1 MKNTKWIALIL
12 SLVMILS
19 LCACGAQE
27 DTQTAEAPAE
37 DAVGEVEPAGEE
49 APVEV
54 RTTDKTELVIG
65 SDYEPTDMNYYD
77 GATDSQGTILM
88 LVYDTL
94 FTWDGEELVGS
105 LVESY
110 EYGGDDGLDLILHL
124 REGITFT
131 NGDPLTA
138 DDVLF
143 TMEQNLAGLATAS
156 RFACI
161 DMENSYAENDT
172 TVVFRLKQFDN
183 TLLPYLATEYGRVLD
198 SRYYEEV
205 GRDTALGT
213 DPVGTGPYVI
223 GSWEHGTS
231 LTLVKNE
238 NYWGDSADQP
248 FESIKFMFYSEDS
261 IRSLEFEQGNLDIAL
276 LETAESVER
285 LSGREDEGIH
295 VLSTPL
301 TKEGYF
307 CMATIIEDDTF
318 QDVNKRLAVAY
329 ALDMEAIVSTIA
341 GATAITATSL
351 IPSGCPGYEDMSY
364 EYNPE
369 LAKEYLEK
377 AGCPDGFT
385 FKMEVANNQQL
396 NLELAEAM
404 QAYLSMVGIT
414 MEIEPL
420 DFFTQFGNMLA
431 GTQLCS
437 IMVGTA
443 NGDASMGL
451 TAFEVGSGACIAENH
466 DEEFIRLVEAVRY
479 EEDQD
484 VRMELMAELQ
494 QYMHDTAYCIPVYER
509 VYSLAYQDY
518 VAGAENALMKGENMF
533 FANRLSFAE

>member
-1 MKNTKWIALIL
+1 MKKAKWIAMVLCIAML
-12 SLVMILS
+12 SVLMV
-19 LCACGAQE
+19 G
-27 DTQTAEAPAE
+27 PA
-37 DAVGEVEPAGEE
+37 AAAG
-49 APVEV
+49 
-54 RTTDKTELVIG
+54 KTELVIG

-77 GATDSQGTILM
+77 GATDSQGTILA

-94 FTWDGEELVGS
+94 FTWDGDELVGS

-124 REGITFT
+124 REGVTFS

-143 TMEQNLAGLATAS
+143 VMEQNLSGPATAP

-161 DMENSYAENDT
+161 DMENSYAEDET
-172 TVVFRLKQFDN
+172 TVVFHTFQFDN
-183 TLLPYLATEYGRVLD
+183 ALLPYLAAEFGRVVD
-198 SRYYEEV
+198 SKYYEEA
-205 GRDTALGT
+205 GRDEALGAS
-213 DPVGTGPYVI
+213 PVGTGPYVI
-223 GSWEHGTS
+223 DSWDRGTS
-231 LTLVKNE
+231 LTLVKNDS
-238 NYWGDSADQP
+238 YWGDASAQP
-248 FESIKFMFYSEDS
+248 FETITFKFFSEDS

-276 LETAESVER
+276 LETAESVTR
-285 LSGREDEGIH
+285 LSGREDEGIC

-301 TKEGYF
+301 TKEGYL
-307 CMATIIEDDTF
+307 CMATIIDDDTF
-318 QDVNKRLAVAY
+318 QDENKRLAVAY
-329 ALDMEAIVSTIA
+329 ALDMPAIVETIA
-341 GATAITATSL
+341 GPTAITATSL
-351 IPSGCPGYEDMSY
+351 VPSGCPGFVDMAY
-364 EYNPE
+364 EYNPD

-431 GTQLCS
+431 GKQLCS

-443 NGDASMGL
+443 NGDASMAL
-451 TAFEVGSGACIAENH
+451 TAFQPGSGACIAENH
-466 DEEFIRLVEAVRY
+466 DEEFVRLLEAVRY
-479 EEDQD
+479 EEDQET
-484 VRMELMAELQ
+484 RMELMEELQ

-509 VYSLAYQDY
+509 VYSLAYRDY
-518 VAGAENALMKGENMF
+518 ITGIDGALMKGENMF